1 MATVADISVKP
12 FKPGSSGWTVED
24 LEAPEVWSAWE
35 SGRYELVEGVITEM
49 PPAVFDG
56 SSAVVKLIR
65 LVLDQVEDSGLSVEP
80 ASECDIVLAPT
91 RIVRADGII
100 LLTSELRRS
109 RQLSRAAGAVVN
121 ARQKILVP
129 PSLVIESVSLGHES
143 HDRQLKRLWYAEF
156 GVPNYWILDA
166 LRKTVDFLRL
176 ENGAYVENARSGT
189 TASVRPTAFGGVEVE
204 MFKVWPTD

>member
-12 FKPGSSGWTVED
+12 FKPGSSGWTAGD
-24 LEAPEVWSAWE
+24 LDAPEVWSAWE

-49 PPAVFDG
+49 PSAVFDG
-56 SSAVVKLIR
+56 SSAVTELMR
-65 LVLDQVEDSGLSVEP
+65 LVRNDLESRRI
-80 ASECDIVLAPT
+80 ASRSAAEVDIVLANN
-91 RIVRADGII
+91 RIVRADGVIMTEHEVN
-100 LLTSELRRS
+100 LS
-109 RQLSRAAGAVVN
+109 RQLSRAAGAVIN

-176 ENGAYVENARSGT
+176 ENGAYVEDARGGT
-189 TASVRPTAFGGVEVE
+189 TGSVRPTAFGGVEVE
-204 MFKVWPTD
+204 MSKVWPTD